1 MAQRAF
7 RRPLAGGEI
16 DDVMGF
22 FASGRERGG
31 SFDAG
36 IQMGLRRILASPKF
50 VFRSEPDPRNAR
62 PGTPYRL
69 GDLELASRL
78 SFFLWSSIPD
88 DALLKVA
95 AAGRLGTPD
104 GLRTQVRRMLADAR
118 AEALVSNFAGQWL
131 YLRNLRNTLPDS
143 NVFPDFDDNLRQ
155 AMRREAELFFASI
168 ISENRSVLDLLTADH
183 TFVNERL
190 ARHYGIPGVYGD
202 HFRRVTISDPARR
215 GLLGKGAI
223 LTVTSQANRT
233 SPVLRGKWILEN
245 IVGTPPAAPPPVVPD
260 LPESTA
266 TRPLTMRERM
276 EMHRAN
282 AVCATCHRIMDP
294 IGFSLENFDAVGAWR
309 ERDGAAAIDTSAPL
323 WDGSTVHGVEGLRAS
338 LLKRPEVFVRTM
350 TEKLLTYALGRGLD
364 ASDMPAVRAIVR
376 EAARDDYRFSSLVM
390 ATVNSTP
397 FRMRVA
403 KEELRNARR

>member
-1 MAQRAF
+1 
-7 RRPLAGGEI
+7 
-16 DDVMGF
+16 
-22 FASGRERGG
+22 
-31 SFDAG
+31 
-36 IQMGLRRILASPKF
+36 
-50 VFRSEPDPRNAR
+50 
-62 PGTPYRL
+62 
-69 GDLELASRL
+69 
-78 SFFLWSSIPD
+78 
-88 DALLKVA
+88 
-95 AAGRLGTPD
+95 
-104 GLRTQVRRMLADAR
+104 
-118 AEALVSNFAGQWL
+118 
-131 YLRNLRNTLPDS
+131 
-143 NVFPDFDDNLRQ
+143 
-155 AMRREAELFFASI
+155 MRREAELFFASI

-260 LPESTA
+260 LPESTTA
-266 TRPLTMRERM
+266 KPLTMRERM
-276 EMHRAN
+276 ETHRAN

-338 LLKRPEVFVRTM
+338 LLKRPDVFVGTM

-390 ATVNSTP
+390 AVVNSTP